1 MNSQPPFIAFQNVH
15 KTFRDAREGRVVH
28 AIEDISLQIGHGE
41 FVTVIGPS
49 GCGKTT
55 LLNILAGFE
64 RPSAGQVRLEGQPI
78 EGPGADRGVV
88 FQEYALF
95 PWLTLRQNVEYGPRE
110 RGVPASLIR
119 EQSDR
124 TLALVRLAGAE
135 NRYPHELSGGMRQRA
150 ALARVLINDPKI
162 LLMDE
167 PFAALDAQTRARLQQ
182 EVARLWTETRKTVFF
197 VTHSVE
203 EAVLLADRGIA
214 MTALPGRI
222 KADVRIDLPRPR
234 DPTSPAFND
243 HRRTLQDFLTE
254 EIDVEPA
261 TLGSV

>member
-1 MNSQPPFIAFQNVH
+1 MSNEPKFIAFQNVH
-15 KTFRDAREGRVVH
+15 KTFRDAREGRKVH
-28 AIEDISLQIGHGE
+28 AIEDLSLGIERGE
-41 FVTVIGPS
+41 FVTIIGPS

-64 RPSAGQVRLEGQPI
+64 QPTAGQVLLEGRPI

-110 RGVPASLIR
+110 HGLPASVVR
-119 EQSDR
+119 ERADR
-124 TLALVRLAGAE
+124 TLAMVRLAGAE

-150 ALARVLINDPKI
+150 ALARVLVNDPKI

-167 PFAALDAQTRARLQQ
+167 PFAALDAQTRGRLQQ

-203 EAVLLADRGIA
+203 EAVLLADRVVA
-214 MTALPGRI
+214 MSALPGRI

-234 DPTSPAFND
+234 DPTSPSFND
-243 HRRTLQDFLTE
+243 HRRMLESLLTE
-254 EIDVEPA
+254 EINAESA
-261 TLGSV
+261 LGV

>member
-1 MNSQPPFIAFQNVH
+1 MNSQLPFIAFQNVH
-15 KTFRDAREGRVVH
+15 KTFRDTREGRVVH

-64 RPSAGQVRLEGQPI
+64 RPSAGQVRLVGQPI

-135 NRYPHELSGGMRQRA
+135 NRYPHELSGGMRQRG

-167 PFAALDAQTRARLQQ
+167 PFAALDAQTRGRLQQ

-203 EAVLLADRGIA
+203 EAVLLADRVIA

>member
-1 MNSQPPFIAFQNVH
+1 MNRQLPFIAFREVY
-15 KTFRDAREGRVVH
+15 KSFRDAREGRVVH
-28 AIEDISLQIGHGE
+28 AIENISLDIEHGE

-64 RPSAGQVRLEGQPI
+64 RPSAGRVLLEGQPI
-78 EGPGADRGVV
+78 SSPGADRGVV

-95 PWLTLRQNVEYGPRE
+95 PWLTLRQNVQYGPRE
-110 RGVPASLIR
+110 RRLP
-119 EQSDR
+119 D
-124 TLALVRLAGAE
+124 ALVRELTERTLSLVRLTGAE
-135 NRYPHELSGGMRQRA
+135 DRYPHELSGGMRQRA

-182 EVARLWTETRKTVFF
+182 EVARLWAEMRKTVFF

-203 EAVLLADRGIA
+203 EAVLLADRVIA
-214 MTALPGRI
+214 MTTLPGRL

-234 DPTSPAFND
+234 DPTSPPFND
-243 HRRTLQDFLTE
+243 YRRTLENLLME
-254 EIDVEPA
+254 EIAPETTA
-261 TLGSV
+261 AGQI

>member
-1 MNSQPPFIAFQNVH
+1 MNSQQPFIAFQNVH

-28 AIEDISLQIGHGE
+28 AIEDISLQIGDGE

-55 LLNILAGFE
+55 FLNILAGFE
-64 RPSAGQVRLEGQPI
+64 RPSAGQVLLEGQPI

-110 RGVPASLIR
+110 RGIPASLIR
-119 EQSDR
+119 EHSDR
-124 TLALVRLAGAE
+124 TLALVRLVGAE
-135 NRYPHELSGGMRQRA
+135 NRYPHELSGGMRQRV
-150 ALARVLINDPKI
+150 ALARVLINEPKI

-182 EVARLWTETRKTVFF
+182 EVAKLWTETRKTVFF

-203 EAVLLADRGIA
+203 EAVLLADRVIA
-214 MTALPGRI
+214 MTAIPGRI
-222 KADVRIDLPRPR
+222 KADVRIALPRPR

-243 HRRTLQDFLTE
+243 HRRTLQNLLTE
-254 EIDVEPA
+254 EIGAEPA
-261 TLGSV
+261 TLGGL

>member
-1 MNSQPPFIAFQNVH
+1 MNSEQPFIAFRNVQ
-15 KTFRDAREGRVVH
+15 KRFRDVREGRIVH
-28 AIEDISLQIGHGE
+28 AIDDISLDIDRGE

-64 RPSAGQVRLEGQPI
+64 KPSAGRVLLEGEPI
-78 EGPGADRGVV
+78 DGPGADRGVV

-110 RGVPASLIR
+110 QGIPAALVR
-119 EQSDR
+119 ERTDR
-124 TLALVRLAGAE
+124 TLAMVRLAGAE

-182 EVARLWTETRKTVFF
+182 EVAKLWIDTRKTVFF

-203 EAVLLADRGIA
+203 EAVLLGDRVIA
-214 MTALPGRI
+214 MTAMPGRL
-222 KADVRIDLPRPR
+222 KADMRISLPRPR
-234 DPTSPAFND
+234 DPTSPPFND
-243 HRRTLQDFLTE
+243 HRRALENLLVE
-254 EIDVEPA
+254 EMTAEPA
-261 TLGSV
+261 TAGNV

>member
-1 MNSQPPFIAFQNVH
+1 MNRQLPFIAFREIY
-15 KTFRDAREGRVVH
+15 KSFRDAREGRVVH
-28 AIEDISLQIGHGE
+28 AIENISLDIERGE

-64 RPSAGQVRLEGQPI
+64 RPSAGQVLLEGQPVSS
-78 EGPGADRGVV
+78 PGADRGVV

-95 PWLTLRQNVEYGPRE
+95 PWLTLRQNVQYGPRE
-110 RGVPASLIR
+110 RRLPDAHVR
-119 EQSDR
+119 ELTER
-124 TLALVRLAGAE
+124 TLSLVRLTGAE
-135 NRYPHELSGGMRQRA
+135 DRYPHELSGGMRQRA

-182 EVARLWTETRKTVFF
+182 EVARLWAEMRKTVFF

-203 EAVLLADRGIA
+203 EAVLLADRVIA
-214 MTALPGRI
+214 MTTLPGRL

-234 DPTSPAFND
+234 DPTSPPFND
-243 HRRTLQDFLTE
+243 YRRTLENLLME
-254 EIDVEPA
+254 EIAPETTA
-261 TLGSV
+261 AGQI

>member
-1 MNSQPPFIAFQNVH
+1 MNSQQPSIAFQNVH

-28 AIEDISLQIGHGE
+28 AIEDISLQIGDGE

-64 RPSAGQVRLEGQPI
+64 RPSAGQVLLEGQPI

-110 RGVPASLIR
+110 RGIPASLIR
-119 EQSDR
+119 EHSDR
-124 TLALVRLAGAE
+124 TLALVRLVGAE

-150 ALARVLINDPKI
+150 ALARVLINEPKI

-203 EAVLLADRGIA
+203 EAVLLADRVIA
-214 MTALPGRI
+214 MTAIPGRI
-222 KADVRIDLPRPR
+222 KADVRIALPRPR

-243 HRRTLQDFLTE
+243 HRRTLQNLLTE
-254 EIDVEPA
+254 EIGAEPA
-261 TLGSV
+261 TLGGL

>member
-1 MNSQPPFIAFQNVH
+1 MTSQVPFIVFENVR
-15 KTFRDAREGRVVH
+15 KNFRDAREGRIVH
-28 AIEDISLQIGHGE
+28 AIEDVSFEIGRGE
-41 FVTVIGPS
+41 FIMVIGPS

-64 RPSAGQVRLEGQPI
+64 RTSAGHVVLEGQPI
-78 EGPGADRGVV
+78 DGPGADRGVV

-110 RGVPASLIR
+110 RGMPASVIR
-119 EQSDR
+119 ERTDK
-124 TLALVRLAGAE
+124 TLAMVRLTGAE

-150 ALARVLINDPKI
+150 ALARVLVNDSKI

-182 EVARLWTETRKTVFF
+182 EVARLWLETHKTVFF

-203 EAVLLADRGIA
+203 EALLLADRVIV
-214 MTALPGRI
+214 MTALPGRL
-222 KADVRIDLPRPR
+222 KADVRIALPRPR
-234 DPTSPAFND
+234 DPTSPPFND
-243 HRRTLQDFLTE
+243 QRRALEKLLTE
-254 EIDVEPA
+254 EIAPEAAAVGI
-261 TLGSV
+261 L